1 MGDTSGDTSHPPPA
15 AEEGASAGV
24 SKGASKGISPPPAA
38 GRPDRRSGGAAP
50 EGSKNPAPEGP
61 KDPAPEGAKNP
72 APERTRSDE
81 GRRRRGRA
89 DGGRP
94 DRQEPGRR
102 EPDRRKSERR
112 NPDRES
118 AARESAGRE
127 RADREKAGREKAD
140 RENADRENADRE
152 KTDRERSDRRKSD
165 RQESDRQQSDRGKPG
180 REKPDREPAGS
191 RNAGREEPEAS
202 GDPRVRSTR
211 SGRPSGPGRR
221 RGGARRPDSSRAPA
235 GERPPREP
243 KARESN
249 RESRSREPNRA
260 SRSGESGSG
269 EPKSGEPKGKRAA
282 GEVVAGVRVVAD
294 EAGLRQLAAEIRAAG
309 AFALDTEFIPEHR
322 LVPELGLI
330 QVATDSLEA
339 VVDPLA
345 VPALTPLFEL
355 IADPGVRKVVHS
367 GRHDFEIFH
376 ALGGVAPRNVFDTQV
391 AAAVIGHQ
399 RKLQI
404 ALRTLVAGFVG
415 REISKQEQMSDWLA
429 RPLAPRQIEYAISD
443 VRYLLPLERKLRER
457 ARALGRL
464 GWLEEEM
471 APLSREDSYGPPEP
485 EDAYRALDGAGF
497 TPEQRGA
504 LRALT
509 AWRERRA
516 RHTNRPRVKILKD
529 GVVRDLARRGPRN
542 HDQLLAPYRSGDGRR
557 PPKGDPRTA
566 AQTRGV
572 LEKHGAEVLR
582 VLRQGAAQPVV
593 FTGSGKVERR
603 AAPESLALLLE
614 TWLKLRAAEHG
625 VAPDLLATQEELRAI
640 AAAWPQEAKGV
651 RTLTGFRRRLLG
663 EDLLLILSGKA
674 VIQVG
679 APDAEGDRPPIRLA
693 RLGVL
698 GRLSLRF
705 P

>member
-1 MGDTSGDTSHPPPA
+1 M
-15 AEEGASAGV
+15 
-24 SKGASKGISPPPAA
+24 
-38 GRPDRRSGGAAP
+38 
-50 EGSKNPAPEGP
+50 
-61 KDPAPEGAKNP
+61 
-72 APERTRSDE
+72 
-81 GRRRRGRA
+81 
-89 DGGRP
+89 
-94 DRQEPGRR
+94 
-102 EPDRRKSERR
+102 
-112 NPDRES
+112 
-118 AARESAGRE
+118 
-127 RADREKAGREKAD
+127 
-140 RENADRENADRE
+140 
-152 KTDRERSDRRKSD
+152 
-165 RQESDRQQSDRGKPG
+165 
-180 REKPDREPAGS
+180 
-191 RNAGREEPEAS
+191 
-202 GDPRVRSTR
+202 
-211 SGRPSGPGRR
+211 
-221 RGGARRPDSSRAPA
+221 
-235 GERPPREP
+235 
-243 KARESN
+243 
-249 RESRSREPNRA
+249 
-260 SRSGESGSG
+260 
-269 EPKSGEPKGKRAA
+269 
-282 GEVVAGVRVVAD
+282 VAD
-294 EAGLRQLAAEIRAAG
+294 EAALRDLAAAIRSAG

-330 QVATDSLEA
+330 QVATDTLEA

-345 VPALTPLFEL
+345 VPALTPIFEL
-355 IADPGVRKVVHS
+355 IADPAVRKVVHS
-367 GRHDFEIFH
+367 GKHDFEIFH
-376 ALGGVAPRNVFDTQV
+376 ALGAGAPQNVFDTQV

-415 REISKQEQMSDWLA
+415 RDLSKQEQMSDWLA

-471 APLSREDSYGPPEP
+471 APLSREESYGPPEP
-485 EDAYRALDGAGF
+485 EDAYRGLDGPGF

-504 LRALT
+504 LRALA

-516 RHTNRPRVKILKD
+516 RSSNRPRVKILKD
-529 GVVRDLARRGPRN
+529 GVVRDLARRTPRN
-542 HDQLLAPYRSGDGRR
+542 HDQLLAPYRPGDGRR
-557 PPKGDPRTA
+557 PPKGDPKTA

-582 VLRQGAAQPVV
+582 VLRQGAAKPVA

-640 AAAWPQEAKGV
+640 AAAWPKEAKGV
-651 RTLTGFRRRLLG
+651 RTLAGYRRRLLG

-679 APDAEGDRPPIRLA
+679 GMDRESGRPPIRLA
-693 RLGVL
+693 RLGML

>member
-1 MGDTSGDTSHPPPA
+1 M
-15 AEEGASAGV
+15 
-24 SKGASKGISPPPAA
+24 
-38 GRPDRRSGGAAP
+38 
-50 EGSKNPAPEGP
+50 
-61 KDPAPEGAKNP
+61 
-72 APERTRSDE
+72 
-81 GRRRRGRA
+81 
-89 DGGRP
+89 
-94 DRQEPGRR
+94 
-102 EPDRRKSERR
+102 KS
-112 NPDRES
+112 
-118 AARESAGRE
+118 
-127 RADREKAGREKAD
+127 DREKP
-140 RENADRENADRE
+140 
-152 KTDRERSDRRKSD
+152 DRRKSD
-165 RQESDRQQSDRGKPG
+165 RERPDRQQSDRQQSDRQQSDRQQADRQKSDRGRSDRQSPG
-180 REKPDREPAGS
+180 Q
-191 RNAGREEPEAS
+191 RNARREEPEAS
-202 GDPRVRSTR
+202 GASSPRRDSSRPAR

-221 RGGARRPDSSRAPA
+221 RSGDRRSDSSRTPA
-235 GERPPREP
+235 AGRPAREARGREP
-243 KARESN
+243 K
-249 RESRSREPNRA
+249 
-260 SRSGESGSG
+260 GSG
-269 EPKSGEPKGKRAA
+269 AAGEVAAGKVDG

-294 EAGLRQLAAEIRAAG
+294 EAALRQLAAEIRAAG

-345 VPALTPLFEL
+345 VPDLTPLFEL
-355 IADPGVRKVVHS
+355 LADPGVRKVVHS

-376 ALGGVAPRNVFDTQV
+376 AIGGVAPRNVFDTQV

-415 REISKQEQMSDWLA
+415 RELSKQEQMSDWLA

-464 GWLEEEM
+464 EWLEEEM

-485 EDAYRALDGAGF
+485 EEAYRALDGAGF

-504 LRALT
+504 LRALV

-516 RHTNRPRVKILKD
+516 RSANRPRVKILKD

-557 PPKGDPRTA
+557 PPKGDPKTA

-625 VAPDLLATQEELRAI
+625 VAPDLLATQEELRAV
-640 AAAWPQEAKGV
+640 AAAWPEEAKGV

-679 APDAEGDRPPIRLA
+679 APDRDGDRPPIRLA